1 MLSRC
6 CRGRHQLP
14 LSMMK
19 IRLEILVGV
28 GEIVVELCDDFL
40 GLGVMDDP
48 AAAALL
54 GTGVEGFNIVSGT
67 PERVTFSF
75 ILPLSFYAVSF
86 F

>member
-1 MLSRC
+1 MYPTGGVFVLSRC

-40 GLGVMDDP
+40 GLGVIAGP
-48 AAAALL
+48 A
-54 GTGVEGFNIVSGT
+54 
-67 PERVTFSF
+67 
-75 ILPLSFYAVSF
+75 
-86 F
+86 